1 MIFTLIGALIIGLS
15 LGLLGS
21 GGSILTVPLLT
32 YVVGEPAKVAIAE
45 SLIIVGCIAL
55 VGAINS
61 QRKKVIAWPLVF
73 SFGVPSMAG
82 TYLGAWASQ
91 FVSGLVQLAV
101 FAVIMLMASRFML
114 KPIQVQTPQTT
125 QTTSSVAGTLMAG
138 VAVGAIAGFVGVG
151 GGFLIVPALLLVGAI
166 PMSMAIGTS
175 LSIIFLQS
183 SVGFA
188 KYYYLFSQ
196 QNEYQIDFT
205 LVAIMASIGA
215 LGSLLG
221 SKIGDKLPQQKLKQI
236 FGILLIVMGIGI
248 FSSSLW
254 QLMNV

>member
-1 MIFTLIGALIIGLS
+1 MIFTVVGALIIGLS

-32 YVVGEPAKVAIAE
+32 YVIGEPAKVAIAE

-61 QRKKVIAWPLVF
+61 QRKGVIAWPLVL
-73 SFGVPSMAG
+73 SFGLPSMGG
-82 TYLGAWASQ
+82 TYIGAWASQ

-101 FAVIMLMASRFML
+101 FAIIMLLASRFML
-114 KPIQVQTPQTT
+114 KPVQIQQEQKS
-125 QTTSSVAGTLMAG
+125 SSVLGTFAAG
-138 VAVGAIAGFVGVG
+138 VVVGAIAGFVGVG
-151 GGFLIVPALLLVGAI
+151 GGFLIVPALLIVGGI
-166 PMSMAIGTS
+166 TMSMAIGTS

-196 QNEYQIDFT
+196 QTEYQINFT
-205 LVAIMASIGA
+205 LVAIMATIGA

-221 SKIGDKLPQQKLKQI
+221 SKIGGSLPQQKLKQI

-248 FSSSLW
+248 FTSSLW
-254 QLMNV
+254 QIINA

>member
-73 SFGVPSMAG
+73 SFGIPSMAG

-114 KPIQVQTPQTT
+114 KPIQVQAT
-125 QTTSSVAGTLMAG
+125 QSSTSLAGTFGAG
-138 VAVGAIAGFVGVG
+138 VAVGVIAGFVGVG

-196 QNEYQIDFT
+196 QTEYQIDFT

-215 LGSLLG
+215 LGSILG